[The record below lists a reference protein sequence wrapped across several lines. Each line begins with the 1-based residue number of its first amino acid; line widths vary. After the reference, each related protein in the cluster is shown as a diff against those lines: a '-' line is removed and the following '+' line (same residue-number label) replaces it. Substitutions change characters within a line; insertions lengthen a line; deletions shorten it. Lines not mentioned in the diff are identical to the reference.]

1 MYFKERTPQPRG
13 TRNATHTGFPI
24 LLPRPSC
31 QQLSAPQRWHKLF
44 KKLRR
49 NCPVR
54 GSPGQG
60 PHFRKSF
67 LILAACNR
75 RGRQPS
81 YALIPTAGTQQYVA
95 DVWDGNQE
103 TYFLGI
109 ECSLSS
115 CAARVVGK
123 PELWLLGLGWV
134 FYRSHCPTSHE
145 TLCRGLGSAIR
156 LRSWSLLQ

>member
-13 TRNATHTGFPI
+13 TRNTTHTGFPI

-31 QQLSAPQRWHKLF
+31 QQLSAPQHWHKLF
-44 KKLRR
+44 KKLRQ

-54 GSPGQG
+54 ESPGQG
-60 PHFRKSF
+60 PHLRKSF

-81 YALIPTAGTQQYVA
+81 YTLIPAAGTQQYVA
-95 DVWDGNQE
+95 DVWDSNQE
-103 TYFLGI
+103 TYFLGT

-115 CAARVVGK
+115 RAATVVGK
-123 PELWLLGLGWV
+123 PELQLLRLGWV
-134 FYRSHCPTSHE
+134 FYRGHCPTSRE
-145 TLCRGLGSAIR
+145 TLCRGLGSAIH
-156 LRSWSLLQ
+156 LRS